1 MAASERCDV
10 RRSPCGLR
18 LRVVDDLF
26 QPGSGLLNE
35 LLRRRIKIGNDGR
48 FEVSV
53 TVGRAHAFDLGC
65 RCHVAFHDHI
75 VPAASDHPIGP
86 KPRWLADD
94 PLQLGKGR
102 EPGSAGG
109 GLAVVWAP
117 DFGEGL
123 ELGSAGG
130 GLAVV
135 WAPDFGVGEG
145 CTGQDDRMCPRA
157 RGTTSVQPMLVVT
170 NELDRFRSDTDALA
184 RRDSRFLR
192 AAVRGPVVQPE
203 HLEAALGLVL
213 ALTGT
218 SMSEEGRRTLKVIEL
233 GVDPNADGSPG
244 DTSDGSARANLL
256 RALVASGFS
265 AFDQSERWLDADGG
279 DRTVTARW
287 TQVRGNLRRD
297 LAFIEACGV
306 DPDVY
311 TQIQRASLYFSSR
324 LTPDLAPD
332 GTRAL
337 LDAHLL
343 VARASELVPDSHQVH
358 LLARMD
364 NPVLVQAEAGID
376 SEQLLEVLE
385 TIDRLRSPGRVIV
398 SLTPAGDEVEELSE
412 LVGGVAAVRP
422 GTTWVGNPTAELAD
436 PDGGAVDSATAV
448 ERTKGL
454 SAVVGA
460 AGSHLAGFD
469 IEVHATRLAEA
480 PVVLAALGHDR

>member
-1 MAASERCDV
+1 M
-10 RRSPCGLR
+10 
-18 LRVVDDLF
+18 
-26 QPGSGLLNE
+26 
-35 LLRRRIKIGNDGR
+35 
-48 FEVSV
+48 
-53 TVGRAHAFDLGC
+53 
-65 RCHVAFHDHI
+65 
-75 VPAASDHPIGP
+75 
-86 KPRWLADD
+86 
-94 PLQLGKGR
+94 GKGR

-145 CTGQDDRMCPRA
+145 CTGQGDRMCPRA

-279 DRTVTARW
+279 DRTVTASW